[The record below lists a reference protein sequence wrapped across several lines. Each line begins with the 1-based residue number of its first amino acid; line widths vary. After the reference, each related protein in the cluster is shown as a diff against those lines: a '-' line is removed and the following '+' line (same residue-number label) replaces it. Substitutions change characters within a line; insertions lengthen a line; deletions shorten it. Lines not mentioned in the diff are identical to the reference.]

1 MWISI
6 DNTAFYTTI
15 KIVVFLILPTVLQY
29 IFLLAGDSMSWDYSK
44 LSKVLIDKKMTRED
58 LLRAAKTSTNV
69 YAKFKKGEPISMIVL
84 GRICNVLK
92 CNVGDI
98 VDWIHEEEE

>member
-6 DNTAFYTTI
+6 DNIAFYTTI
-15 KIVVFLILPTVLQY
+15 NTDILRILPVVLQC
-29 IFLLAGDSMSWDYSK
+29 IFLLDGDSMSWDYSK
-44 LSKVLIDKKMTRED
+44 LSKMLIDKKMTRED
-58 LLRAAKTSTNV
+58 LLREAKTSTNV

-98 VDWIHEEEE
+98 VDWIHEKEE